1 MFEDLGFQDGVFQEL
16 KITVINYTYH
26 NKYTMSTQSLPTKI
40 LPNIT
45 ALSTQKSRHR
55 IQKNVVSSLKIIIL
69 EKDKIFSYISCSQ
82 YQSTVPAI
90 QMFSDWFKSE
100 NSQKSRHR
108 IQKNVVSPLKIII
121 FEKVIIYEIAAS
133 SWYRWYLSC

>member
-1 MFEDLGFQDGVFQEL
+1 MD
-16 KITVINYTYH
+16 INYTNH

-69 EKDKIFSYISCSQ
+69 EK
-82 YQSTVPAI
+82 
-90 QMFSDWFKSE
+90 
-100 NSQKSRHR
+100 
-108 IQKNVVSPLKIII
+108 
-121 FEKVIIYEIAAS
+121 VIIYKIAATS
-133 SWYRWYLSC
+133 FETFTIMFEKFSI